1 MQSFLERFY
10 DDVDTN
16 LDDPRTTK
24 RTTKQKKLALLHT
37 VDRQIWE
44 KILMLTGQE
53 SMAGYAEVEITISD
67 DKEFY
72 LLPGNFRQ
80 FLRLERRTDG
90 DRNAVEARLNSIPF
104 YDTDPGVVVLSEQR
118 GMLVKPKPVLTA
130 DETWT
135 LSYLAGPI
143 SLHFATA
150 GKITD
155 TTIVA
160 GTPGEDAGDL
170 VLSDAYYDNAMLRI
184 YEAET
189 GSLQIRE
196 ISNWNHKA
204 KVFTLR
210 HAWNTIPT
218 GTVKYEI
225 RPSVPPAY
233 DDLYAMDVAI
243 RILGQRRRGR
253 NGLKSDRNE
262 LWNACTGYFLSNVA
276 DRAPERTLP
285 IRKDEVDP
293 YFGT

>member
-1 MQSFLERFY
+1 MQSFIERFY

-16 LDDPRTTK
+16 LDDPRSSK

-53 SMAGYAEVEITISD
+53 SMAGYAEVDITLSD
-67 DKEFY
+67 GQAFY

-80 FLRLERRTDG
+80 FVRLERRTDG
-90 DRNAVEARLNSIPF
+90 NRNSVEAQLNSIPF
-104 YDTDPGVVVLSEQR
+104 YSTESGVVILTEQR
-118 GMLVKPKPVLTA
+118 GILVKPTPVLTSVQ
-130 DETWT
+130 TWT
-135 LSYLAGPI
+135 LCYLAGPI
-143 SLHFATA
+143 SLHYATA
-150 GKITD
+150 GAVNE
-155 TTIVA
+155 TTVTA
-160 GTPGEDAGDL
+160 GSPGADAGDL
-170 VLSDAYYDNAMLRI
+170 VLSDGYYDNSMLRI
-184 YEAET
+184 YDAET
-189 GSLQIRE
+189 GALQVRE
-196 ISNWNHKA
+196 ISKWNRKA

-210 HAWNTIPT
+210 HAWTTLPT
-218 GTVKYEI
+218 GAVKYEI

-253 NGLKSDRNE
+253 SGLKADRNE
-262 LWNACTGYFLSNVA
+262 LWNACTGYFLSNTM

-285 IRKDEVDP
+285 IRHDEVDP